1 MPHATLERKEL
12 QRIAEERLADD
23 SRQWRRSIGI
33 DATLLI
39 GVATVA
45 FVSSDDVILQ
55 RVVSNAQVLTLV
67 LVSVGFIL
75 LTITALELRK
85 SATLAKSYM
94 ETRSRL
100 TQAFERIDKRR
111 ERDEEFSVLDD
122 SEASRG

>member
-75 LTITALELRK
+75 LTITAIELRK